1 MTAASNRGDKVM
13 EENEQSIVDRI
24 CGGDMSAFQDLVE
37 RHKRKIYYL
46 AYDIVGDHQE
56 AEDVSQ
62 EVFIK
67 VYRSIHKFRKD
78 AKMSSWLHQITVNS
92 AIDVLRRRKVRPKVN
107 LEDFDQTEVHD
118 NPPGAGSAFPNPEQ
132 AADAALLQGRIQDA
146 LHKVSP
152 RERTVFVMR
161 HYNDFQISEIAD
173 VLEISSGTVKSLL
186 FRALN
191 KLRKELSSYRGNT
204 RWEASYE

>member
-1 MTAASNRGDKVM
+1 
-13 EENEQSIVDRI
+13 
-24 CGGDMSAFQDLVE
+24 MSAFQDLVD
-37 RHKRKIYYL
+37 RHKRKVYYL

-67 VYRSIHKFRKD
+67 VYRSIHTFRRD
-78 AKMSSWLHQITVNS
+78 AKMSSWIHHITVNS
-92 AIDVLRRRKVRPKVN
+92 AIDVLRKRKARPKVN
-107 LEDFDQTEVHD
+107 LEDFDQAEVHD
-118 NPPGAGSAFPNPEQ
+118 NPPGAGSAFPSPERT
-132 AADAALLQGRIQDA
+132 ADAALLQGRIQEA

-173 VLEISSGTVKSLL
+173 VLEVSTGTVKSLL

-191 KLRKELSSYRGNT
+191 KMRKELSTYKGST
-204 RWEASYE
+204 SWEASYE